1 MPGAPSDGAALAAAL
16 DVDRLALTDLLPP
29 LVRPPPPL
37 MPVGPGE
44 VQWLHPETALGLVWD
59 PSLGEVPSFG
69 AIVQELMERALR
81 GPLPPVSQGALLSA
95 LASDVDVV
103 HHCGLSPSRLPV
115 LVENNPT
122 VATEVL
128 LRLVPSAVMGDYL
141 TSLVKMDL
149 SLHSMEV
156 VSRLTTQVELPPEF
170 VHSFIAN
177 CIVSC
182 VAVTDRYM
190 QNRLVRLVCVFLQN
204 LIQNNIFNVHD
215 LFTEVQSFCIEFS
228 RIREAAGLFRLLKT
242 LE

>member
-1 MPGAPSDGAALAAAL
+1 
-16 DVDRLALTDLLPP
+16 
-29 LVRPPPPL
+29 

-44 VQWLHPETALGLVWD
+44 VEWLHPTTALGLVWD
-59 PSLGEVPSFG
+59 PSMAEVPSFG
-69 AIVQELMERALR
+69 SIVQELMERALR
-81 GPLPPVSQGALLSA
+81 GPLPPGAQGAILSA
-95 LASDVDVV
+95 LASDVEVV
-103 HHCGLSPSRLPV
+103 HHCGLSPGRLPV

-128 LRLVPSAVMGDYL
+128 LRLVASPVMGDYL
-141 TSLVKMDL
+141 TALVRMDL

-170 VHSFIAN
+170 VHAFIAN

-182 VAVTDRYM
+182 ENVSDRYM

-204 LIQNNIFNVHD
+204 LIQNKIFNVHD